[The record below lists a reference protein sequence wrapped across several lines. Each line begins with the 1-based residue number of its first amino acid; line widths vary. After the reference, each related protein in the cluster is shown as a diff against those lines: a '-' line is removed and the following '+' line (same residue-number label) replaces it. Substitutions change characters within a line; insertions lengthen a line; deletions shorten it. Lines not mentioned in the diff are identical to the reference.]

1 MNTFKFEVAADGSFK
16 NTVARLRELSV
27 AGLRPGFKKFGCWE
41 PAAVINFGPGEVFA
55 MVGSGGAELY
65 DVDPVEFQAVLE
77 MLEQPLVNRIG
88 FFTDELAKRALMMS
102 ECEDWVLDG
111 RISSMEDGKN
121 SPFYKSQVEFCL
133 QRHGKL

>member
-1 MNTFKFEVAADGSFK
+1 MNTFTFVTAADGSFES
-16 NTVARLRELSV
+16 TVARLRELSE
-27 AGLRPGFKKFGCWE
+27 AGLRPGIKKFGCWE

-55 MVGSGGAELY
+55 TVGSGGAELY

-77 MLEQPLVNRIG
+77 MLEQPLVNRVN
-88 FFTDELAKRALMMS
+88 FFTSELATRALMMS

-111 RISSMEDGKN
+111 RITCLEDGKN
-121 SPFYKSQVEFCL
+121 SPFYKSQVVYCL